1 MTLGRNRRKEA
12 KESLQGRMADITF
25 EGGSFASVEF
35 VTQEDKNVE
44 QSSLAGGY
52 KTLTLVFP
60 SLSLFQDLS
69 IYAKH

>member
-1 MTLGRNRRKEA
+1 
-12 KESLQGRMADITF
+12 MADITF

-35 VTQEDKNVE
+35 VTQEGDWGHIKTVE

-52 KTLTLVFP
+52 KTLTLVLP